1 MSDPAQRMRELR
13 MMQEKI
19 WRERQQAQLRNEAA
33 QYLEGRIARDP
44 MAGPNHHSLAP
55 ILQELGDHDEALRRL
70 QFAAKANPENLNVR
84 NDLALA
90 IFKRGREHW
99 ARALKEFTYI
109 LRVDADNFLAHKNIA
124 AVYAARGRYEKALEH
139 ALEAVKLRPDD
150 AAAHR
155 NLAQVYDVTGNSR
168 EAVVHNRRAIAL
180 GPGRHGVYEKADAEA
195 YRRVAVQRAGRGETA
210 SGHAH
215 EHYDAYRALA
225 GKPFVL
231 PDSERTVELLVKAK
245 QDL

>member
-1 MSDPAQRMRELR
+1 MRAL
-13 MMQEKI
+13 
-19 WRERQQAQLRNEAA
+19 
-33 QYLEGRIARDP
+33 GR
-44 MAGPNHHSLAP
+44 
-55 ILQELGDHDEALRRL
+55 HDEALRRV
-70 QFAAKANPENLNVR
+70 QFAAKANPENLSVR

-180 GPGRHGVYEKADAEA
+180 GPGRFGKYEKADAEA
-195 YRRVAVQRAGRGETA
+195 DRRGAVHRAGRGETA
-210 SGHAH
+210 RGHAH
-215 EHYDAYRALA
+215 ERYAADRARA
-225 GKPFVL
+225 PR
-231 PDSERTVELLVKAK
+231 PPAHTHTRTRTHTHTHTSCPGLVG
-245 QDL
+245 

>member
-1 MSDPAQRMRELR
+1 M
-13 MMQEKI
+13 
-19 WRERQQAQLRNEAA
+19 
-33 QYLEGRIARDP
+33 
-44 MAGPNHHSLAP
+44 
-55 ILQELGDHDEALRRL
+55 
-70 QFAAKANPENLNVR
+70 
-84 NDLALA
+84 
-90 IFKRGREHW
+90 
-99 ARALKEFTYI
+99 
-109 LRVDADNFLAHKNIA
+109 
-124 AVYAARGRYEKALEH
+124 
-139 ALEAVKLRPDD
+139 KLRPDD

-180 GPGRHGVYEKADAEA
+180 GPGRFGKYEKADAEA

>member
-1 MSDPAQRMRELR
+1 M
-13 MMQEKI
+13 
-19 WRERQQAQLRNEAA
+19 
-33 QYLEGRIARDP
+33 
-44 MAGPNHHSLAP
+44 
-55 ILQELGDHDEALRRL
+55 
-70 QFAAKANPENLNVR
+70 R

-155 NLAQVYDVTGNSR
+155 NLAGRCDRQLAGG
-168 EAVVHNRRAIAL
+168 RRAQP
-180 GPGRHGVYEKADAEA
+180 PGHRARARGAWGV
-195 YRRVAVQRAGRGETA
+195 
-210 SGHAH
+210 
-215 EHYDAYRALA
+215 
-225 GKPFVL
+225 
-231 PDSERTVELLVKAK
+231 
-245 QDL
+245 

>member
-13 MMQEKI
+13 EMQEKI

-33 QYLEGRIARDP
+33 QYLDGRIARDP
-44 MAGPNHHSLAP
+44 LAGPHHHSLAP

-70 QFAAKANPENLNVR
+70 QFAAKANSENLSVR

-180 GPGRHGVYEKADAEA
+180 GPGRF
-195 YRRVAVQRAGRGETA
+195 
-210 SGHAH
+210 
-215 EHYDAYRALA
+215 
-225 GKPFVL
+225 GK
-231 PDSERTVELLVKAK
+231 
-245 QDL
+245 

>member
-1 MSDPAQRMRELR
+1 M
-13 MMQEKI
+13 
-19 WRERQQAQLRNEAA
+19 
-33 QYLEGRIARDP
+33 
-44 MAGPNHHSLAP
+44 
-55 ILQELGDHDEALRRL
+55 
-70 QFAAKANPENLNVR
+70 
-84 NDLALA
+84 
-90 IFKRGREHW
+90 
-99 ARALKEFTYI
+99 KEFTYI

-168 EAVVHNRRAIAL
+168 EAVVHNRKAIAL
-180 GPGRHGVYEKADAEA
+180 GPGRHGRYEKADAEA